1 MRRLVGLAGALVLAV
16 GAILVLLLVLSLLSG
31 ELSGGRVLGAVVGA
45 ALVAAVL
52 RLVPG
57 DALLGGYSALVY
69 VLLFAPILIVIVY
82 AFNEGRQV
90 EVWEGLSPKWFSA
103 ALENEEI
110 RTAIVRS
117 LRIAVASA
125 LVATVLGTATA
136 LALLRARWR
145 TRVSFDVVLFLA
157 LVVPE
162 LVLAIAAL
170 IFFVNA
176 GFELGEL
183 TMFLGHTIFN
193 TALVTLVVRA
203 RAVSMGEN
211 HEEASADLGAG
222 PLSTF
227 RQVTLPRL
235 FPAILAAFLLTFTF
249 SFDDVIISSFTSG
262 AGNQTWPL
270 RVLSA
275 LRFGLSPE
283 VNATATMML
292 GITLLGLALG
302 ALVLRIS
309 ARRQGAQGV
318 LGLSRGDVRPAAPV
332 GAGG

>member
-1 MRRLVGLAGALVLAV
+1 VRRLVGLAGALVLAG
-16 GAILVLLLVLSLLSG
+16 GAILVLLFVLALLG
-31 ELSGGRVLGAVVGA
+31 GDLSAGRVLGAVAGA
-45 ALVAAVL
+45 GLVAAVL
-52 RLVPG
+52 RFVPG

-69 VLLFAPILIVIVY
+69 VLLFAPIVIVVVY

-90 EVWEGLSPKWFSA
+90 EVWEGLSAKWFSA

-110 RTAIVRS
+110 RSAIGRS

-125 LVATVLGTATA
+125 LVATALGTATA
-136 LALLRARWR
+136 LALLKARSR

-203 RAVSMGEN
+203 RAVSMGEG

-222 PLSTF
+222 PLATF

-249 SFDDVIISSFTSG
+249 SFDDVIISSFNSG

-283 VNATATMML
+283 INATATMML
-292 GITLLGLALG
+292 GVTLVGLGLG

-318 LGLSRGDVRPAAPV
+318 LGLSRGDVRPAAP
-332 GAGG
+332 AE